1 MLWIVRPQFCCREIR
16 GNINPPEGQRQ
27 NLTSGRAEEL
37 ASLEMN
43 GFYDS
48 PRSPLGCA
56 HGHKAAAEGRLC
68 AATAP
73 TNASELT
80 QSISPLSL
88 ASWRA
93 AKHQQAVGCL
103 LTRAALGGDC
113 TTLPRG
119 LAGPGARS
127 WHPCGIV
134 RGKQPHPG
142 WQYNPGLV
150 APQLTHAQHGIP
162 AG

>member
-16 GNINPPEGQRQ
+16 SNINPPEGQRQ

-43 GFYDS
+43 GFYDGRVYRWDARTATR
-48 PRSPLGCA
+48 PRRRS
-56 HGHKAAAEGRLC
+56 
-68 AATAP
+68 
-73 TNASELT
+73 ASEMT

-93 AKHQQAVGCL
+93 AKHQHAVGCL

-119 LAGPGARS
+119 LAGPAARS

-142 WQYNPGLV
+142 WQYDPGLV
-150 APQLTHAQHGIP
+150 APQLKHAQPGSP